1 MEKIHSEILKDIPS
15 FSRFL
20 KVEEID
26 NLIHLVTKIPGV
38 KHKIIGKSINDE
50 PLVMLDI
57 GKGEKTA
64 LIIGVPHSDEPLGS
78 LLITFFSR
86 WLATHP
92 KSESFGWRWL
102 FIPMLERRGMRLNEG
117 WFNMPESLAAMAK
130 STFREPTEDQ
140 YEWTFPIQYEDYEW
154 TKSRPETLAVKNV
167 IDKEKPDLL
176 CNLHHC
182 GFHNAYYYLSKDFPE
197 VYPKLRNLAANLR
210 MTLSDT
216 APDVPFG
223 KMFSPGFYQM
233 YGLKDYLDYYS
244 KKDQILLDTIKR
256 GACSDEW
263 YQKKIGGFSFNC
275 EVPMYLSS
283 KLNDKKPSEKSYKK
297 IIEERYLRKK
307 NRLKYSIR
315 LINII
320 KEYSD
325 LADPLLLDV
334 AEKHITNAQ
343 QSLNHEKRA
352 LKNTEEKIASNAEV
366 FENEVLADLF
376 DLFFLGQTWRV
387 AETICIKGSTPKICR
402 LMETADIEIK
412 SLGKSIEERGVFYH
426 IPIRNS
432 VKMQL
437 GSILIIADALKNNI
451 HFR

>member
-1 MEKIHSEILKDIPS
+1 MEKSHSEILKDIPS